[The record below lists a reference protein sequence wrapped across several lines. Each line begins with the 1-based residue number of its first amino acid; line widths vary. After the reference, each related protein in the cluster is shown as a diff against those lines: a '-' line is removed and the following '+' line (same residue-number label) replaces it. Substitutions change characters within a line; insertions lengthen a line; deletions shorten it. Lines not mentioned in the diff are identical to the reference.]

1 METRHVSP
9 ERVVYFINTPG
20 HRPQHF
26 VQCFTKELRYHFDLS
41 VNAPI
46 CHSVCNT
53 HTHTVFGTTVLT
65 LAEHKRLFRLGD
77 FIFYLLTS
85 VPLCFQHATCS
96 TANGIRI
103 SVTNRS
109 LTVSQPETPLAFS
122 NTICSKA
129 MPCSVFSF
137 LFSKELKKCS
147 TSVSVQ
153 M

>member
-1 METRHVSP
+1 MHLYLSSVEKMKTKRCFFFHSVKIQQRHFPKPVWGWTVGKVQKKREETRQKKRLLLSLNPRMETHHVSP

-53 HTHTVFGTTVLT
+53 HTHTVFATTVLT

-77 FIFYLLTS
+77 FIFYLLS
-85 VPLCFQHATCS
+85 CVPLCF
-96 TANGIRI
+96 
-103 SVTNRS
+103 
-109 LTVSQPETPLAFS
+109 
-122 NTICSKA
+122 
-129 MPCSVFSF
+129 
-137 LFSKELKKCS
+137 
-147 TSVSVQ
+147 
-153 M
+153 